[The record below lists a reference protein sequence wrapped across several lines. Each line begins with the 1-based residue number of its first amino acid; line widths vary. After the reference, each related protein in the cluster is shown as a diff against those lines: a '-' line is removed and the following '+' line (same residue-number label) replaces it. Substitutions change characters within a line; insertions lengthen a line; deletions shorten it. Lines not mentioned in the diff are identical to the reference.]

1 MCVEEYKSV
10 NLRKKVTK
18 FRHSLN
24 TKQALSREYAFFF
37 IPRDLTRERAGSA
50 GGSIHLDGLTGFYRT
65 LVRLSCIVWNSL

>member
-24 TKQALSREYAFFF
+24 TKQALSREYAFFSSRVTLRGNELAALAVQY
-37 IPRDLTRERAGSA
+37 IS
-50 GGSIHLDGLTGFYRT
+50 TG
-65 LVRLSCIVWNSL
+65 